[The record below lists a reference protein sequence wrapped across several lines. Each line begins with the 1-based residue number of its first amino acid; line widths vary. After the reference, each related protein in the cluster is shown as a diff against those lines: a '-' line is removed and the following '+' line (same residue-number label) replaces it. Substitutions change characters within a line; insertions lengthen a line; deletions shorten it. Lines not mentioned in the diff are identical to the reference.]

1 MKPKNLK
8 IWAFII
14 SLILILIILAV
25 SFVFLKT
32 DVAKQILPAKEAT
45 ATTTPT
51 IINNPLKTP
60 EKVKGIYITGNAF
73 ALAKKRDQLFNLV
86 KRTELNTV
94 VIDIK
99 DNRGKL
105 LFQPTSEELKDWPL
119 SSVKLNYDDF
129 KNILSDLQDNNIYT
143 IARITTFQDSVAA
156 EVYKEAALK
165 NTSGNLWRDYRGI
178 AWLDMTN
185 PQSWKLV
192 TELTKEAEVI
202 GFDEVQFD
210 YIRFPSDGNIKTIKY
225 YDLPSGQRKYQ
236 ALDNFFNYLKQ
247 NTAELTIPLSI
258 DLFGLTY
265 WQRQD
270 QNYDLGIGQRLIDAG
285 KYFNY
290 ISPMVYPSHYYS
302 GVMGFDNPA
311 AHPYEI
317 VNKAMKDGNIMLASS
332 SSTALSRPW
341 LQDFNMGA
349 IYNATMIKKE
359 IQACD
364 DNNCSGWLLWNAA
377 NNYTESALKKE

>member
-1 MKPKNLK
+1 MKSKNLK
-8 IWAFII
+8 ILAFIL

-25 SFVFLKT
+25 SFVVFKT
-32 DVAKQILPAKEAT
+32 GAAQQNSPTEETAAAT
-45 ATTTPT
+45 ASIT
-51 IINNPLKTP
+51 INNPLKTP
-60 EKVKGIYITGNAF
+60 EKVKGIYITGNSF
-73 ALAKKRDQLFNLV
+73 ASAKKREQLFNLI
-86 KRTELNTV
+86 KRTELNTA

-105 LFQPTSEELKDWPL
+105 LFQPASEELKDWPL
-119 SSVKLNYDDF
+119 SLVKLNYDDF
-129 KNILSDLQDNNIYT
+129 KSILSDLQDSNIYT
-143 IARITTFQDSVAA
+143 IARITTFQDSIAA
-156 EVYKEAALK
+156 ETYKETALK
-165 NTSGNLWRDYRGI
+165 NASGGLWRDYRGV

-192 TELTKEAEVI
+192 VELTKEAETI

-225 YDLPSGQRKYQ
+225 YNLPAGQKKYQ
-236 ALDNFFNYLKQ
+236 ALDGFFNYLKS
-247 NTAELTIPLSI
+247 NTTELTIPLSI

-270 QNYDLGIGQRLIDAG
+270 QTYDLGIGQRLIDAG

-302 GVMGFDNPA
+302 GIMGFENPA

-317 VNKAMKDGNIMLASS
+317 VNKAMKDGNIMLTNS

-349 IYNATMIKKE
+349 VYNAAMVKKE

-377 NNYTESALKKE
+377 NNYTESALEKE